1 MTRSFTLKTALKAAL
16 LAALLAAAGC
26 SIDGSHSDLRQK
38 MAAIKHKPKGQIEPI
53 PTFTPYS
60 PYVYSA
66 AALRSPF
73 TRPVLDSDQRLV
85 GRRLDVAPDMNR
97 QRELLEGY
105 SFDALSMVGTL
116 SRAGQRWAL
125 ISDSD
130 GGIHRVTVGNHLGKN
145 HGRVVNA
152 SESQIDVLEIVP
164 DGTGGWIERPRALTL
179 EEKEN

>member
-1 MTRSFTLKTALKAAL
+1 MKKYFALTTVL
-16 LAALLAAAGC
+16 LAMAGC
-26 SIDGSHSDLRQK
+26 SMDGGHADLRKK
-38 MAAIKHKPKGQIEPI
+38 MTEVKLKPRGQIDPI

-73 TRPVLDSDQRLV
+73 LRPVLEADQRLV
-85 GRRLDVAPDMNR
+85 GRKLDVAPDLNR
-97 QRELLEGY
+97 KKEMLESY
-105 SFDALSMVGTL
+105 PFDALAMVGTL
-116 SRAGQRWAL
+116 SRGGQLWAL
-125 ISDSD
+125 VNDGD
-130 GGIHRVTVGNHLGKN
+130 GGIHRITIGNYMGKN

-152 SESQIDVLEIVP
+152 SSSQIDVLEIVP

>member
-1 MTRSFTLKTALKAAL
+1 MIRYIAL
-16 LAALLAAAGC
+16 LSALVAMAGC

-38 MAAIKHKPKGQIEPI
+38 MAAVKHKPKGQIEPI

-66 AALRSPF
+66 AAKRSPF
-73 TRPVLDSDQRLV
+73 SRPILESDQRIV
-85 GRRLDVAPDMNR
+85 GRRLDVAPDLNR

-105 SFDALSMVGTL
+105 NFDALAMVGTL
-116 SRAGQRWAL
+116 SRGGQLWAL
-125 ISDSD
+125 IDD
-130 GGIHRVTVGNHLGKN
+130 GEGGIHRITIGNFVGKN

-152 SESQIDVLEIVP
+152 TSAQLDVLEIVP

-179 EEKEN
+179 EEKDNR